1 MYCEKC
7 QKHYG
12 ANEKFCEECGSLLID
27 ELDIYARQLRNNDE
41 RAFDKIYN
49 HTKIWV
55 VKYVSMHLHNQE
67 DCMDCTQE
75 IYFKLYNKIHL
86 YHPEHGK
93 FRPWFNKLIQNQVI
107 DFARN
112 LNQETLVEDEEIFE
126 AIVDPQPIAEI
137 QMDYQESS
145 RLLHEII
152 DSLPEEQ
159 KACITE
165 FYIKGKRRKEIASLF
180 EISEETIKS
189 RLRLAKKKIE
199 EKVLDFQKAG
209 TKIYG
214 LSPFAFFLFL
224 GALEKRK
231 IFDFGLLQEGVT
243 KQRLLSEKIRRDTA
257 QLYKTENI
265 SVKTASSAGKAVFG
279 KTVLQKSLIALISVT
294 VIGGGGFAAYKVYND
309 SKTDQKQEQQG
320 IVVEAP
326 EEIKEVQ
333 APEIQEKDS
342 SEVIEPE
349 VLESSEKSYEVILNK
364 YRTFAQERWDLGR
377 MLDENLSDL
386 YKYVD
391 VSDIG
396 YAFVDVNNDGS
407 KELFIGNQKGTEKG
421 YFYEAYTIHDGEV
434 ILFAQSMERYNHYLC
449 EDLRIEIPWSGS
461 SEYTEADY
469 YQLKS
474 GMTDL
479 EKTEVA
485 ESKSY
490 PYYDFTFM
498 PILEGISSE
507 NKIEGNTQKSFS
519 LKYKEEAQVS
529 VVAEEALEL
538 EDAVEFASSQGE
550 KASYSASLYKL
561 WDNELNRLWK
571 VLKENLDSVTMKNL
585 LSEQRKWIQNKESV
599 MKVTGDS
606 ITDEN
611 EKKFQTNM
619 KGAEITEERIY
630 ALLEYLE

>member
-27 ELDIYARQLRNNDE
+27 ELDIYARQLCNNDE

-49 HTKIWV
+49 HTKTWV

-86 YHPEHGK
+86 YHPEQGK

-107 DFARN
+107 DFARK
-112 LNQETLVEDEEIFE
+112 LNQETLVEDGEIFE

-165 FYIKGKRRKEIASLF
+165 FYIKGKKRKEIASLF

-199 EKVLDFQKAG
+199 EKVLDLEKAG

-214 LSPFAFFLFL
+214 LSPFAFFLL
-224 GALEKRK
+224 LEALEKRK
-231 IFDFGLLQEGVT
+231 TFDFGLLQEGVT
-243 KQRLLSEKIRRDTA
+243 KQRILSEKVRKDTA
-257 QLYKTENI
+257 QLYKAEKT
-265 SVKTASSAGKAVFG
+265 SVKTTASSAGKAVFG
-279 KTVLQKSLIALISVT
+279 KTVLQKSLIALIST
-294 VIGGGGFAAYKVYND
+294 AVISGGGFAAYKVYND
-309 SKTDQKQEQQG
+309 SKTDQKQEQQE

-326 EEIKEVQ
+326 EEIKEVR
-333 APEIQEKDS
+333 APEIQEEDS

-349 VLESSEKSYEVILNK
+349 VLESSEKIYEVILNK
-364 YRTFAQERWDLGR
+364 YKAFVLESWDLGR
-377 MLDENLSDL
+377 ILDENLSDL
-386 YKYVD
+386 YAYVD
-391 VSDIG
+391 GKDIG
-396 YAFVDVNNDGS
+396 YAFVDINNDGS
-407 KELFIGNQKGTEKG
+407 KELFIGNKRDTEKG
-421 YFYEAYTIHDGEV
+421 HFYEAYTIHDGEV
-434 ILFAQSMERYNHYLC
+434 TLFAQSMDRYNHYLC

-461 SEYTEADY
+461 SEYTESDY

-474 GMTDL
+474 EMADL
-479 EKTEVA
+479 EKTEVT
-485 ESKSY
+485 ESSSY
-490 PYYDFTFM
+490 PYYDFVFI
-498 PILEGISSE
+498 PIS
-507 NKIEGNTQKSFS
+507 
-519 LKYKEEAQVS
+519 
-529 VVAEEALEL
+529 
-538 EDAVEFASSQGE
+538 
-550 KASYSASLYKL
+550 
-561 WDNELNRLWK
+561 
-571 VLKENLDSVTMKNL
+571 
-585 LSEQRKWIQNKESV
+585 
-599 MKVTGDS
+599 
-606 ITDEN
+606 
-611 EKKFQTNM
+611 
-619 KGAEITEERIY
+619 
-630 ALLEYLE
+630 